1 MTFQDATVLAPF
13 IAAIL
18 VALAILTVDFIFPGR
33 KVPALIATFT
43 GLALVAALVAH
54 HRPEHVRGLRRRLRR
69 GPADHVPRHAV
80 HLDRRAHDR
89 LRPGLPR
96 GAGPAGAGVR
106 RHARVRD
113 VGRDAARRLRR
124 PAGPVPGPR
133 AHGPAGLRPG
143 RLPQDRR
150 VQHRG
155 RDQVLPARLVLER
168 DLPVRPRVRLGH
180 HGHHEHRRGGGLH
193 GPGRGRGH
201 PDVAGPGPGPRV
213 HDHGRRVQDRGGA
226 VPLLDAGRVPGLPD
240 PGHRLPLRRPQD
252 RGVRADHPAV
262 RRGSR
267 GPRDRL
273 EHRVHGPRGP
283 DDDPRQPG
291 RAPAG
296 QRQAHA
302 GVLVHRPHRLHA
314 GRLRGLR
321 RREHRGHG
329 GAAVLRRRLRVHEP
343 RRIRGGRRPPAA
355 DGRHQQPVHVRGA
368 HPPRARR
375 WPGC

>member
-33 KVPALIATFT
+33 KVPRPGRDLHGAGARRRP
-43 GLALVAALVAH
+43 GGH

-69 GPADHVPRHAV
+69 RPADHVPGPAV
-80 HLDRRAHDR
+80 RGDHRVHDGV
-89 LRPGLPR
+89 RPGLPR
-96 GAGPAGAGVR
+96 GTGPARARVR
-106 RHARVRD
+106 RAARVRD

-124 PAGPVPGPR
+124 PAGPVPRAR

-155 RDQVLPARLVLER
+155 RDQVLPARVVLER
-168 DLPVRPRVRLGH
+168 DLPVRPCVRLGH
-180 HGHHEHRRGGGLH
+180 HRHHEHRRGGGLH
-193 GPGRGRGH
+193 GPGGGRGD
-201 PDVAGPGPGPRV
+201 PDVAGPRPGPRV
-213 HDHGRRVQDRGGA
+213 HDDGRRLQDRRGA

-262 RRGSR
+262 RPGPR

-273 EHRVHGPRGP
+273 EHRVHGPCGP

-296 QRQAHA
+296 QRQADA
-302 GVLVHRPHRLHA
+302 RVLVHRPHRLHA
-314 GRLRGLR
+314 GRASRPTAPGTSRAWR
-321 RREHRGHG
+321 RCCST
-329 GAAVLRRRLRVHEP
+329 AP
-343 RRIRGGRRPPAA
+343 RTRS
-355 DGRHQQPVHVRGA
+355 
-368 HPPRARR
+368 
-375 WPGC
+375 